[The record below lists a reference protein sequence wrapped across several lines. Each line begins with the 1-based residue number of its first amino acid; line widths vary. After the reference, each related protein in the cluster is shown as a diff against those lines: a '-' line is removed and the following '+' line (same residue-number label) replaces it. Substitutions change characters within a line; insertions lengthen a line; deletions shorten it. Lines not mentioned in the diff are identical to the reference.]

1 MYQYAQ
7 DRKSLLGAV
16 FQIGRPNNQEYNMML
31 GIKKCSNGN
40 KSKSRDG
47 VSSFCQRILSEEVM
61 FDWRPE

>member
-1 MYQYAQ
+1 M
-7 DRKSLLGAV
+7 DKTESLCWELSSRLG
-16 FQIGRPNNQEYNMML
+16 RHNNQVYNML

-47 VSSFCQRILSEEVM
+47 ASFFGQRILSEEVM